1 MRRIRR
7 AGGVLNVSELDRAIQ
22 SLRAG
27 DSAVGDIR
35 AFVDGARLSAAASA
49 LFRAALQEGSDVE
62 RKRLVHA
69 LEAIGQRL
77 DPLFERGSIL
87 VRDAACIALLVD
99 PGLAVMGQARDTA
112 IDVLLTCVPTQL
124 LQPVGQ
130 KLVEHLRAHPDDLSL
145 RLIAKARLPAARIEI
160 AKLMT
165 MPQRAVS
172 ESVKLAYAALGNATV
187 EQEFIQAFLSTH
199 DAAEKART
207 ARLLGYIGSPNA
219 LKALAREMRCELV
232 VATPGVMRRSVRLD
246 IIAALR
252 MSYPDKVF
260 LWDQAI
266 RDDSGYQ
273 AVEDFCVQHLG
284 ARYRTPRPPFLWLES
299 ARSAAR

>member
-7 AGGVLNVSELDRAIQ
+7 AGRVLNVSELDRTIQ

-49 LFRAALQEGSDVE
+49 LFRAALQDGSDVE
-62 RKRLVHA
+62 RKRMVHA

-124 LQPVGQ
+124 
-130 KLVEHLRAHPDDLSL
+130 
-145 RLIAKARLPAARIEI
+145 
-160 AKLMT
+160 
-165 MPQRAVS
+165 
-172 ESVKLAYAALGNATV
+172 
-187 EQEFIQAFLSTH
+187 
-199 DAAEKART
+199 
-207 ARLLGYIGSPNA
+207 
-219 LKALAREMRCELV
+219 
-232 VATPGVMRRSVRLD
+232 
-246 IIAALR
+246 
-252 MSYPDKVF
+252 
-260 LWDQAI
+260 
-266 RDDSGYQ
+266 
-273 AVEDFCVQHLG
+273 
-284 ARYRTPRPPFLWLES
+284 
-299 ARSAAR
+299 